1 MLNFEKGPE
10 LNRLNV
16 EQNIKK
22 IVESGGVNHTPMNH
36 FKNLEKY
43 NSKEI
48 EKDKKTLDNAKKKF
62 ESYKQE
68 MTKEEEERF
77 EKSRERGEALEI
89 TLTYLLERW
98 FETEDLEVM
107 TQRTTE
113 FDDIVNGTDL
123 IVEFKTPDS
132 VEKLAMAVDASL
144 HVKGIKD
151 KLKKC
156 FNRTT
161 GKDKKFQVKY
171 FQSQFEDKDGNFPH
185 GNLKNVVSL
194 VTGLGSKNANKLFDD
209 FAEYLAIRDKDFE
222 KAEKK
227 MKKMENNSIKKI
239 FINQIEKQIEMY
251 RDRKSELNTE
261 TLDEIEKISTI
272 IKDISKEMDSI
283 VCDFQQKDDQILNE
297 IDKFTS

>member
-10 LNRLNV
+10 LNRLNI

-22 IVESGGVNHTPMNH
+22 IVESGGVDHTPIDH

-43 NSKEI
+43 NSEEI

-62 ESYKQE
+62 ESYKEE
-68 MTKEEEERF
+68 MSEEEKEKF

-98 FETEDLEVM
+98 FEAEDLQVM

-113 FDDIVNGTDL
+113 FDDVVNGTDL

-144 HVKGIKD
+144 HVVGIKE
-151 KLKKC
+151 KLRKC
-156 FNRTT
+156 FKRTT
-161 GKDKKFQVKY
+161 GKDRSFQVKY

-194 VTGLGSKNANKLFDD
+194 VTGLGPKNANKLFDD
-209 FAEYLAIRDKDFE
+209 FAEYLAIRDKNFK

-227 MKKMENNSIKKI
+227 MKKMESNSIKKI

-251 RDRKSELNTE
+251 KNKKNELNAE

-272 IKDISKEMDSI
+272 IKDISKEMNSI
-283 VCDFQQKDDQILNE
+283 VCDFQQKDDQVLNE
-297 IDKFTS
+297 INKFTN